1 MLLIVTDAHLL
12 PGAPPTDD
20 FLEMLE
26 AVSSSAHDVLFLG
39 DIMELWMA
47 IGRYED
53 ELHARF
59 IEWCGKERDKRKL
72 FFIEGN
78 HEYFVASKYRRFFTG
93 ASEDALQLGNA
104 LFAHGQYI
112 QEAPWG
118 INRLTQRFFKSWFTR
133 LVLRVIPG
141 GETIIRK
148 VKGALGS
155 NGKYPHPVV
164 PEARI
169 EAWAGRLLEGDTPV
183 DHLFLGHFHAARTL
197 PLPGGRTCHVLPP
210 WKEAGEVTLFDL
222 DANRIVAAGPWRQV
236 LDKSVIRNL

>member
-12 PGAPPTDD
+12 PDTPASED
-20 FLEMLE
+20 FWEMLS
-26 AVSSSAHDVLFLG
+26 AVSSGEHDILFLG
-39 DIMELWMA
+39 DVMELWMA
-47 IGRYED
+47 ISRYED

-59 IEWCGKERDKRKL
+59 VEWARKENRNRKIY
-72 FFIEGN
+72 FIEGN
-78 HEYFVASKYRRFFTG
+78 HEYFVASKYKDAFTD
-93 ASEDALQLGNA
+93 ASEDSLRLGRA
-104 LFAHGQYI
+104 FFTHGQYI

-169 EAWAGRLLEGDTPV
+169 EAWSGRILEGDASV
-183 DHLFLGHFHAARTL
+183 GHLFLGHFHAARTL
-197 PLPGGRTCHVLPP
+197 SLPGGRTCHVLPP
-210 WKEAGEVTLFDL
+210 WKQAGEVTLFDL
-222 DANRIVAAGPWRQV
+222 DANRIATAGPWRQV
-236 LDKSVIRNL
+236 LDKSVIKNP